1 MEKLNREDLKLLI
14 EISPNFEE
22 ANKLIEEQMN
32 FSTTKEKI
40 AFLKGMFDVGV
51 IIDQKPDD
59 SDELIYNLLLSSILA
74 DF

>member
-59 SDELIYNLLLSSILA
+59 SDELIYILLLSA
-74 DF
+74 P